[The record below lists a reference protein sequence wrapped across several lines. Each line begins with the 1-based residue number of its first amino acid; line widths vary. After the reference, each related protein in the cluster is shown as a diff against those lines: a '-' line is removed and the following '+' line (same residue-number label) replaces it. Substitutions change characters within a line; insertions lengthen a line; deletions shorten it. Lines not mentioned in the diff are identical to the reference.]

1 MWSRVQGKRQG
12 WGGAT
17 PGSPATA
24 AWVCLP
30 SPTPHSRVT
39 ISVSLRPPLSCL
51 CAGNWLC
58 CASPCV
64 TVTCLSPSLFCLHA
78 SVSLPVLVYLRVPLL
93 PSLSL
98 YVSPALRLPCF
109 SLWVSASL
117 PLPFTTEH
125 LPPPRMRH
133 SGDPQGEGRDCPKLL
148 TIPSPALQD
157 GPALQGDTG
166 KGWFQLGL
174 GGGDGGRG
182 KGRRGEER
190 KEGGK
195 GGRWPWAG
203 GQTARLLGNQPH
215 SPSCGRAE
223 LWRLLPPPP
232 HPPARPPLP
241 LPHRWP
247 WSLPGTLSFYVL

>member
-1 MWSRVQGKRQG
+1 M
-12 WGGAT
+12 
-17 PGSPATA
+17 
-24 AWVCLP
+24 
-30 SPTPHSRVT
+30 
-39 ISVSLRPPLSCL
+39 PL
-51 CAGNWLC
+51 
-58 CASPCV
+58 
-64 TVTCLSPSLFCLHA
+64 CLSPSWSISGSLCCHPCHCMSHLPCVCPA
-78 SVSLPVLVYLRVPLL
+78 SRSGSLPH
-93 PSLSL
+93 SLSP
-98 YVSPALRLPCF
+98 SPL
-109 SLWVSASL
+109 STS
-117 PLPFTTEH
+117 
-125 LPPPRMRH
+125 PPRMRQ